1 MQKMNG
7 VDKLMEQWYNKYR
20 RRACTGLGMGTG
32 QKPGV
37 GVGREN
43 QTLKEETTEPCYN
56 IHCADLM
63 SVPWSCLFYNTQT

>member
-37 GVGREN
+37 GVGRES
-43 QTLKEETTEPCYN
+43 QTLKEETTEPC
-56 IHCADLM
+56 
-63 SVPWSCLFYNTQT
+63 